1 VRGQEAQDGGVV
13 ARFRAWHQDT
23 LASEGQPYF
32 TRWDDKNVP
41 RYGPQVDDA
50 ETGTYGLK
58 KNYVQNNPKVV
69 YAPLQS

>member
-1 VRGQEAQDGGVV
+1 MAP
-13 ARFRAWHQDT
+13 
-23 LASEGQPYF
+23 QPYF